1 MWKRGVACQW
11 YLGLRDGMCK
21 GRGSL
26 GILALMLRVW
36 AVVRLSCLTLGPTG
50 ASDKRSMIVFRLAKA
65 SRSRCFACT
74 TARAPNVHAGAWP
87 ALAHS
92 SSVIALWEWAAA
104 AAAVIVAVLFCL
116 RLTRQGLGTLEEER
130 DRCLERIREMEEQVR
145 EDQKNMPS
153 GEHLR
158 IVHAALE
165 DLLRQAG
172 APTEDGLLVEMDA
185 AGQCLVWRLPGPD
198 GRPEEWRVRLF
209 MRERE
214 LRGTH
219 KVAHGQARWRLSGP
233 GVEEDFTDLVQLLR
247 ACNGRLAQRTR
258 PAHLPPQPGAEL
270 PDPVRPEPPHLARRL
285 ARPGA
290 KHGPQVSVSRIHP
303 GLVKRLFELEVP
315 EIQSGIVQIKSISRE
330 AGSRTK
336 MAVHSTDPMIDPVGS
351 CVGPRGQR
359 VDRVVTELR
368 GEKIDIIKWSADP
381 AEFVANA
388 LNPAHVVNVFV
399 NEQEKA
405 CRVVVPDNQLSLA
418 IGKEGQNAR
427 LAARLTSWKID
438 IKSQSQVDEQV
449 EAEAGEAPTVEGDAE

>member
-1 MWKRGVACQW
+1 MRKTTQKEDKRQGMDKNENREMIEAVAALAKEKNISKELLFSAIEEALTSA
-11 YLGLRDGMCK
+11 YKNNFSKEYGMPP
-21 GRGSL
+21 SN
-26 GILALMLRVW
+26 ANVRVELNRETG
-36 AVVRLSCLTLGPTG
+36 AVRLYARKMVERWPTDEATEISIEEAQAIQPSYQQDDIVEVEVTPDNFRRVAAQTAKQVIVQKIREAERGKVYDDFIEKENEILTAIVHSVDPETKDVYVELGKTEGVLEPSQQM
-50 ASDKRSMIVFRLAKA
+50 ASDVY
-65 SRSRCFACT
+65 
-74 TARAPNVHAGAWP
+74 APGERFKVYV
-87 ALAHS
+87 LE
-92 SSVIALWEWAAA
+92 V
-104 AAAVIVAVLFCL
+104 VA
-116 RLTRQGLGTLEEER
+116 
-130 DRCLERIREMEEQVR
+130 D
-145 EDQKNMPS
+145 
-153 GEHLR
+153 
-158 IVHAALE
+158 
-165 DLLRQAG
+165 
-172 APTEDGLLVEMDA
+172 
-185 AGQCLVWRLPGPD
+185 
-198 GRPEEWRVRLF
+198 
-209 MRERE
+209 
-214 LRGTH
+214 
-219 KVAHGQARWRLSGP
+219 
-233 GVEEDFTDLVQLLR
+233 
-247 ACNGRLAQRTR
+247 
-258 PAHLPPQPGAEL
+258 
-270 PDPVRPEPPHLARRL
+270 RRL

>member
-1 MWKRGVACQW
+1 VHSVDPETKDVYVELGKTEGVLEPSQQ
-11 YLGLRDGMCK
+11 M
-21 GRGSL
+21 
-26 GILALMLRVW
+26 
-36 AVVRLSCLTLGPTG
+36 
-50 ASDKRSMIVFRLAKA
+50 ASDVY
-65 SRSRCFACT
+65 
-74 TARAPNVHAGAWP
+74 APGERFKVYV
-87 ALAHS
+87 LE
-92 SSVIALWEWAAA
+92 V
-104 AAAVIVAVLFCL
+104 VA
-116 RLTRQGLGTLEEER
+116 
-130 DRCLERIREMEEQVR
+130 D
-145 EDQKNMPS
+145 
-153 GEHLR
+153 
-158 IVHAALE
+158 
-165 DLLRQAG
+165 
-172 APTEDGLLVEMDA
+172 
-185 AGQCLVWRLPGPD
+185 
-198 GRPEEWRVRLF
+198 
-209 MRERE
+209 
-214 LRGTH
+214 
-219 KVAHGQARWRLSGP
+219 
-233 GVEEDFTDLVQLLR
+233 
-247 ACNGRLAQRTR
+247 
-258 PAHLPPQPGAEL
+258 
-270 PDPVRPEPPHLARRL
+270 RRL

>member
-1 MWKRGVACQW
+1 MRKTTQKEDKRQGMDKNENREMIEAVAALAKEKNISKELLFSAIEEALKSA
-11 YLGLRDGMCK
+11 YKNNFSKEYGMPP
-21 GRGSL
+21 SN
-26 GILALMLRVW
+26 ANVRVELNRETG
-36 AVVRLSCLTLGPTG
+36 AVRLYARKTVERWPPDEATEISIEEAQAIQPSYQQDDIVEVEVTPDNFRRVAAQTAKQVIVQKIREAERGKVYDDFIEKENEILTAIVHSVDPETKDVYVELGKTEGVLEPSQQM
-50 ASDKRSMIVFRLAKA
+50 ASDVY
-65 SRSRCFACT
+65 
-74 TARAPNVHAGAWP
+74 APGERFKVYV
-87 ALAHS
+87 LE
-92 SSVIALWEWAAA
+92 V
-104 AAAVIVAVLFCL
+104 VA
-116 RLTRQGLGTLEEER
+116 
-130 DRCLERIREMEEQVR
+130 D
-145 EDQKNMPS
+145 
-153 GEHLR
+153 
-158 IVHAALE
+158 
-165 DLLRQAG
+165 
-172 APTEDGLLVEMDA
+172 
-185 AGQCLVWRLPGPD
+185 
-198 GRPEEWRVRLF
+198 
-209 MRERE
+209 
-214 LRGTH
+214 
-219 KVAHGQARWRLSGP
+219 
-233 GVEEDFTDLVQLLR
+233 
-247 ACNGRLAQRTR
+247 
-258 PAHLPPQPGAEL
+258 
-270 PDPVRPEPPHLARRL
+270 RRL

>member
-1 MWKRGVACQW
+1 MRKTTQKEDKRQGIDKNENRDMIEAVAALAKEKNISKELLFSAIEEALKSA
-11 YLGLRDGMCK
+11 YKNNFSKEYGMPP
-21 GRGSL
+21 SN
-26 GILALMLRVW
+26 ANVRVELNRETG
-36 AVVRLSCLTLGPTG
+36 AVRLYARKTVERWPPDEATEISIEEAQAIQPSYQQDDIVEVEVTPDNFRRVAAQTAKQVIVQKIREAERGKVYDDFIEKENEILTAIVHSVDPETKDVYVELGKTEGVLEPSQQM
-50 ASDKRSMIVFRLAKA
+50 ASDVY
-65 SRSRCFACT
+65 
-74 TARAPNVHAGAWP
+74 APGERFKVYV
-87 ALAHS
+87 LE
-92 SSVIALWEWAAA
+92 V
-104 AAAVIVAVLFCL
+104 VA
-116 RLTRQGLGTLEEER
+116 
-130 DRCLERIREMEEQVR
+130 D
-145 EDQKNMPS
+145 
-153 GEHLR
+153 
-158 IVHAALE
+158 
-165 DLLRQAG
+165 
-172 APTEDGLLVEMDA
+172 
-185 AGQCLVWRLPGPD
+185 
-198 GRPEEWRVRLF
+198 
-209 MRERE
+209 
-214 LRGTH
+214 
-219 KVAHGQARWRLSGP
+219 
-233 GVEEDFTDLVQLLR
+233 
-247 ACNGRLAQRTR
+247 
-258 PAHLPPQPGAEL
+258 
-270 PDPVRPEPPHLARRL
+270 RRL

>member
-1 MWKRGVACQW
+1 MNSRSKKNEQPEKENMVAAVAALAKEKNISKEVLFSAIEEALKSA
-11 YLGLRDGMCK
+11 YKNNFSKEYGMPP
-21 GRGSL
+21 SN
-26 GILALMLRVW
+26 ANVRVELN
-36 AVVRLSCLTLGPTG
+36 RETG
-50 ASDKRSMIVFRLAKA
+50 A
-65 SRSRCFACT
+65 
-74 TARAPNVHAGAWP
+74 
-87 ALAHS
+87 
-92 SSVIALWEWAAA
+92 
-104 AAAVIVAVLFCL
+104 
-116 RLTRQGLGTLEEER
+116 
-130 DRCLERIREMEEQVR
+130 
-145 EDQKNMPS
+145 
-153 GEHLR
+153 
-158 IVHAALE
+158 
-165 DLLRQAG
+165 
-172 APTEDGLLVEMDA
+172 
-185 AGQCLVWRLPGPD
+185 
-198 GRPEEWRVRLF
+198 VRLF
-209 MRERE
+209 ARKTVERWVTDEASEISIEDAQKIQPSYQQDDIVEVEVTPDNFRRVAAQTAKQVIVQKIREAERGKVYDDFIEKENEILTAIVHSIDPETKDVYVE
-214 LRGTH
+214 LGKTEGVLEPAQQMATDVYTPGERF
-219 KVAHGQARWRLSGP
+219 KVYVLEVVA
-233 GVEEDFTDLVQLLR
+233 D
-247 ACNGRLAQRTR
+247 
-258 PAHLPPQPGAEL
+258 
-270 PDPVRPEPPHLARRL
+270 RRL

-427 LAARLTSWKID
+427 LAARLTGWKID
-438 IKSQSQVDEQV
+438 IKSQSQIDEQV
-449 EAEAGEAPTVEGDAE
+449 EAEAAEAPSAEGDAE